1 MNVPVTVKNG
11 DFEAAGSRAILSES
25 ETQKIKGT
33 GADGRREHLRRLREI
48 AGLSQY
54 EVARLSGLT
63 RNRISLFEC
72 GYVQL
77 QDEEYSL
84 AERAIR
90 DVLMKKRERL
100 GIALSNDETA
110 VLP

>member
-1 MNVPVTVKNG
+1 MNT
-11 DFEAAGSRAILSES
+11 D
-25 ETQKIKGT
+25 
-33 GADGRREHLRRLREI
+33 DRREHLRRLRGI

-54 EVARLSGLT
+54 ELARLSGLV

-77 QDEEYSL
+77 RDEEYGL

-90 DVLMKKRERL
+90 DVLMKKRDQLR
-100 GIALSNDETA
+100 ITLSKDETA
-110 VLP
+110 VQ